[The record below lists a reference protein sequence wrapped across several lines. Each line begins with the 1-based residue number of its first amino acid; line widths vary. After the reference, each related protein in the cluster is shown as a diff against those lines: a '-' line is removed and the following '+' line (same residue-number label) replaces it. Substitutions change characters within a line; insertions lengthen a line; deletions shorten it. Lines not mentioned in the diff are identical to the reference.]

1 MRITAIDLTA
11 RHRGGAVALDHVSM
25 AIEPGRL
32 TAIVGPSGAGKTT
45 LMSALAGLT
54 DVESGRVRVDDPD
67 GIRAN
72 ADMGFVPQDD
82 ILHGELPLRAT
93 LRYAAQLRVTAP
105 PAVIDATVAD
115 VLDILGL
122 TNHAATPVHA
132 LSGGQRKRAN
142 IACEILTRPGVCF
155 LDEPTSGLDPAV
167 AADVVAHLR
176 RMCEAGS
183 TVIFTTHSAADI
195 ERSDDV
201 LVMAPGG
208 RLVAS
213 GSPSEVLAAFSAA
226 TFAEMFERLA
236 QAGPASRSGWATP
249 RRTVARTPRRRVID
263 RPGAF
268 RQWWTLTRR
277 SADILVRNRLTVAI
291 LVGSPASVVAMFAV
305 LFRPG
310 AFSSPAA
317 SSGST
322 VQVAYWLAFAGF
334 FFGLTFGLL
343 QICTEVPT
351 LRRERYAGVR
361 IGAYMASKLA
371 LLAPVLIL
379 VNVTMILVL
388 DSLDRLP
395 ALSPREIFT
404 LAVTMLLNSLAALC
418 LGLLAS
424 AAVTSTAQAALALPM
439 LCFPAVLFSGAML
452 PVGTMATPGKVISA
466 VMSDRW
472 AFEAI
477 AGHVQVAHH
486 VGATSP
492 YAALGA
498 SSSTTYWILLI
509 AFTLVFGAGAYLTI
523 SGRAGRVRIAR

>member
-1 MRITAIDLTA
+1 
-11 RHRGGAVALDHVSM
+11 
-25 AIEPGRL
+25 
-32 TAIVGPSGAGKTT
+32 
-45 LMSALAGLT
+45 
-54 DVESGRVRVDDPD
+54 
-67 GIRAN
+67 
-72 ADMGFVPQDD
+72 
-82 ILHGELPLRAT
+82 
-93 LRYAAQLRVTAP
+93 
-105 PAVIDATVAD
+105 
-115 VLDILGL
+115 
-122 TNHAATPVHA
+122 
-132 LSGGQRKRAN
+132 
-142 IACEILTRPGVCF
+142 
-155 LDEPTSGLDPAV
+155 
-167 AADVVAHLR
+167 
-176 RMCEAGS
+176 
-183 TVIFTTHSAADI
+183 
-195 ERSDDV
+195 
-201 LVMAPGG
+201 
-208 RLVAS
+208 
-213 GSPSEVLAAFSAA
+213 
-226 TFAEMFERLA
+226 
-236 QAGPASRSGWATP
+236 
-249 RRTVARTPRRRVID
+249 
-263 RPGAF
+263 
-268 RQWWTLTRR
+268 
-277 SADILVRNRLTVAI
+277 
-291 LVGSPASVVAMFAV
+291 
-305 LFRPG
+305 
-310 AFSSPAA
+310 
-317 SSGST
+317 
-322 VQVAYWLAFAGF
+322 
-334 FFGLTFGLL
+334 
-343 QICTEVPT
+343 
-351 LRRERYAGVR
+351 
-361 IGAYMASKLA
+361 LA